1 LKLARLALV
10 VALLL
15 ALILGVCHS
24 VHADDNKAEVEL
36 KVEIVPPPR
45 PPAGGGGGGAPIYY
59 LLVNLWGEK
68 FRVSV
73 TTAGEVEADLEAIS
87 ADGMVRVRI
96 AKGVLALTKDEQR
109 LEEIEV
115 LPMAQPP
122 PLPENGY
129 IIGIAYDF
137 NPDGATFEPPIE
149 LEIRYDP
156 SRIPSGIEEQNLLIA
171 YFDEEAAEWIEL
183 DSVVDT
189 MGNTVTAKVGHFTP
203 FAILGYLVPPV
214 PAAFT
219 VSKLFISP
227 TEVDIGQSVT
237 ISTIVTNTG
246 GQPGTY
252 KVALKINGAVEATEE
267 VTVSAGATKKVA
279 FTTVKGVAGS
289 YSVEVDGLS
298 GSFMVKKPAP
308 PPEEVAPEVKP
319 PINWPMVGGII
330 AAVVA
335 AAAVVFFWIRRR
347 AQ

>member
-1 LKLARLALV
+1 LKLVRLALV
-10 VALLL
+10 TTLLF
-15 ALILGVCHS
+15 ALILWVCPS
-24 VHADDNKAEVEL
+24 VQADEDKAEVEL

-45 PPAGGGGGGAPIYY
+45 PPAGGGGGGAPAYY

-68 FRVSV
+68 FRVRV
-73 TTAGEVEADLEAIS
+73 TTAGEVKADLEAVSVDEMLTI
-87 ADGMVRVRI
+87 RI
-96 AKGVLALTKDEQR
+96 AEGVSALTIDEQR

-115 LPMAQPP
+115 WQMAQPP

-156 SRIPSGIEEQNLLIA
+156 SQIPSGLDEQDLLIA
-171 YFDEEAAEWIEL
+171 YYDVGAAEWIEL
-183 DSVVDT
+183 DSVVNT
-189 MGNTVTAKVGHFTP
+189 LGNTVTAKVRHFTP
-203 FAILGYLVPPV
+203 FAILGYRVVPA

-237 ISTIVTNTG
+237 ISAIVTNTG

-252 KVALKINGAVEATEE
+252 KVVLKINGAVEATEE
-267 VTVSAGATKKVA
+267 VTVSAGASKKVS
-279 FTTVKGVAGS
+279 FTTARYVAGS
-289 YSVEVDGLS
+289 YSVDVNGLS
-298 GSFMVKKPAP
+298 GSFAVKKPAP
-308 PPEEVAPEVKP
+308 PPPEEPVKP

-335 AAAVVFFWIRRR
+335 ASAIVFFWIRRR
-347 AQ
+347 TQ